1 MKTKN
6 LLILFL
12 AFTLCSCD
20 CFLGFLGPD
29 CDECED
35 CDVNSENP
43 NSDAILYADFTNNGN
58 SQTLILDETRTDG
71 PIQIENQ
78 VTLTTVGSRY
88 NFEFSGVTF
97 LQGDNV
103 FEVNNIL
110 SQKFEEGQW
119 QVDSE
124 NFLDYEPSKSLDIVL
139 VLDVSSS
146 LGANLADI
154 KNSARQVLDQI
165 FNNNSNA
172 KVAIVKFSRGNVA
185 SALSSNEFELSQFI
199 SQTSTYTDNQLGGG
213 TYQLENQNE
222 TALYEAMLTGIE
234 ILNNSNARG
243 QGLITFTDGAN
254 NFQFDANNDD
264 RQVVINQLNQSDIR
278 SYTVGFV
285 GNADEVNDQALSD
298 LAIRG
303 RFSKPTS
310 INELDQVFTS
320 FSNSIGAVYDLIYDT
335 NNAPFNGTK
344 SYRFL
349 IDLDQ
354 VN

>member
-1 MKTKN
+1 MIMRIQKYA
-6 LLILFL
+6 LLALL
-12 AFTLCSCD
+12 VLLVSTLSCSSD
-20 CFLGFLGPD
+20 DDFSIAD
-29 CDECED
+29 
-35 CDVNSENP
+35 P
-43 NSDAILYADFTNNGN
+43 NADAIIYADFSNDGS
-58 SQTLILDETRTDG
+58 SQTLVLDQSKTNG
-71 PIQIENQ
+71 PIQIEND

-97 LQGDNV
+97 LEDDKV
-103 FEVNNIL
+103 FEVANIV

-119 QVDSE
+119 QIDSE

-146 LGANLADI
+146 LGESLDDV
-154 KNSARQVLDQI
+154 KNSAELVLEQI

-199 SQTSTYTDNQLGGG
+199 SQPSNYTDNELGGG

-222 TALYEAMLTGIE
+222 TALYEAMLKGIE
-234 ILNNSNARG
+234 ILSNSNSIG
-243 QGLITFTDGAN
+243 QGLITLTDGAN
-254 NFQFDANNDD
+254 NFQFDPNNDS
-264 RQVVINQLNQSDIR
+264 RQVVIDLLEQSTIR

-285 GNADEVNDQALSD
+285 GNADEINNEALSD
-298 LAIRG
+298 LAVRG
-303 RFSKPTS
+303 RFSRPTS
-310 INELDQVFTS
+310 ISELDQVFTS
-320 FSNSIGAVYDLIYDT
+320 FSNSVGAVYDLIYDT
-335 NNAPFNGTK
+335 NNAPFNGVK

-349 IDLDQ
+349 IDLEQ